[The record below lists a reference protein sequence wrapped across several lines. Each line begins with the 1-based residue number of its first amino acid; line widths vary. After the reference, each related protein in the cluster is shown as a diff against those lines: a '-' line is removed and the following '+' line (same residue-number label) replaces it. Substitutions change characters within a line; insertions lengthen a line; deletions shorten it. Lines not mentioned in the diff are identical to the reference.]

1 MFDSVEEQV
10 TIKVY
15 MNHNFSVKRMKCR
28 SGIEPPN
35 YAGSVSA
42 VWPALPLGQIGSRHR
57 SAGTELVGVFRSV
70 GLRNWLDLDPTSNNN
85 NDNKR
90 RTHDTAF
97 HKINKNC

>member
-1 MFDSVEEQV
+1 MGEEKTVLSVTTRLRAIGMFDSVEEQV

-42 VWPALPLGQIGSRHR
+42 V
-57 SAGTELVGVFRSV
+57 
-70 GLRNWLDLDPTSNNN
+70 
-85 NDNKR
+85 
-90 RTHDTAF
+90 
-97 HKINKNC
+97 